1 LAPLVPNPSVKSLPD
16 SDLSSIN
23 RSLNQT
29 SKQGV
34 SSPSGQG
41 GGGGGSVI
49 NRIIWCNY
57 IPDSIVT
64 AECSNSKTLS
74 GNEDQQQT
82 AIAEEASK
90 VFVVTRKNRADIFH
104 LDLIQQTYDCTRQL
118 DTEEIVAG
126 HLVIDEHKATILT
139 ASFSPDGSAIASSS
153 ADGEVNFFK
162 ISFNNSNGNSNNRDD
177 DDDDEDAKSNKMG
190 KESWVYLTFFLFY
203 FFQIFIYRKL

>member
-1 LAPLVPNPSVKSLPD
+1 MAPLVASPSVAKSLPD
-16 SDLSSIN
+16 GDLSSIN

-29 SKQGV
+29 PKQSV
-34 SSPSGQG
+34 SSPSGQ

-64 AECSNSKTLS
+64 AECSNSKPT
-74 GNEDQQQT
+74 GNEQQT

-118 DTEEIVAG
+118 ETDEIVAG

-162 ISFNNSNGNSNNRDD
+162 ISFNNSSNNNIKD
-177 DDDDEDAKSNKMG
+177 DDDDEDDAKSNKMG
-190 KESWVYLTFFLFY
+190 KESWVCF
-203 FFQIFIYRKL
+203 KN